1 MHRHNDLQTSM
12 FEQSIHTGGVMAC
25 FDAFGH
31 TMTKKTVVVVDHAS
45 IHRSEAFEDRIPHW
59 KQHGLIIQS
68 LPPYSPAFNR
78 IEILW
83 RRIQYTWLPFSAYA
97 CLNALSEA

>member
-31 TMTKKTVVVVDHAS
+31 TMTKKTVVVVDHAA
-45 IHRSEAFEDRIPHW
+45 IHRS
-59 KQHGLIIQS
+59 
-68 LPPYSPAFNR
+68 
-78 IEILW
+78 
-83 RRIQYTWLPFSAYA
+83 
-97 CLNALSEA
+97 